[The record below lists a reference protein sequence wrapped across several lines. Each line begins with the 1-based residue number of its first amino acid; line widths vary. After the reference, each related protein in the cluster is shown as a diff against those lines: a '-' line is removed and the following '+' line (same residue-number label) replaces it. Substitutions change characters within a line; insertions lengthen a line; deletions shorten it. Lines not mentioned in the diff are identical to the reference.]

1 MHYLLS
7 YQLAENYLERR
18 AEFRTAHL
26 ALAWQAAEQ
35 GDLILGGA
43 VGEPVESA
51 LLLFEVDDVSKV
63 EHFAQADPYVV
74 NGLVLSYRIL
84 PWHTVAGAQAN
95 TPLR

>member
-7 YQLAENYLERR
+7 YQLADNYLERR

-26 ALAWQAAEQ
+26 ALAWRAAEQ

-51 LLLFEVDDVSKV
+51 LLLFEVDDIHKV
-63 EHFAQADPYVV
+63 EHFAQTDPYVV
-74 NGLVLSYRIL
+74 NGLVQSYRIL
-84 PWHTVAGAQAN
+84 PWHTVAGEQAT